1 MGAFDSINQTQPPA
15 TPFASNPEYLY
26 NPALAYRGPV
36 PPSSNAGT
44 SSSIAPA
51 VMGNQR
57 PPAVDSA
64 PQKTAFDAYR
74 DERLAT
80 DTNYQRELHNSR
92 KRGTAGYG
100 GAQTEELKAKYDQ
113 KYKDEWSK
121 LSPDQRA
128 EKSNNY
134 VETGVIGKQNAV
146 NTSRLDAANF
156 NGQTPNEK
164 LNGIAAGTG
173 QHSWDNNQLAQDKGG
188 MAIQNLIAEKENN
201 GVNPYTNEYVGIAPT
216 KDITNG
222 VVTDLTKQARDDE
235 SQAGKI
241 RSAMTGLSGRN
252 QLPLAG
258 DQAMT
263 EQAQKLTDQSE
274 AERDSA
280 GQYNDPTSK
289 VIATPYGTVA
299 SKSGQ
304 FRDFKNADGSMKYPN
319 LQNSTNAAS
328 SGIADTQ
335 NQQKSGGTPIA
346 DMIAQRQNDELAGKN
361 PADRYAGPTPPTN
374 PSADQETEEQ
384 KRKRQQAASQVP
396 APTQAQQATPQAV
409 ASNT

>member
-15 TPFASNPEYLY
+15 TPFASNPEYLT

-44 SSSIAPA
+44 SSPIAPA

-80 DTNYQRELHNSR
+80 DANYQRELHNSR

-134 VETGVIGKQNAV
+134 VETGVIGKQNSV

-156 NGQTPNEK
+156 HGQTANEK

-222 VVTDLTKQARDDE
+222 VVTDLTKQSRDDE

-241 RSAMTGLSGRN
+241 RSAMTGLAGRN

-258 DQAMT
+258 AQAMK
-263 EQAQKLTDQSE
+263 EQAQKLTDQSD
-274 AERDSA
+274 AK
-280 GQYNDPTSK
+280 YNTAIKYDDDNSK
-289 VIATPYGTVA
+289 IIATPYGTVA
-299 SKSGQ
+299 SKSG
-304 FRDFKNADGSMKYPN
+304 KYADYKENEYPN
-319 LQNSTNAAS
+319 LQNSTNSAS

-396 APTQAQQATPQAV
+396 APIQAQQATPQSV